1 MIRTTNT
8 SPEFDLFISY
18 VRRDVRVILDG
29 TVVDVVAQ
37 LKTGLE
43 RHRRPAA
50 VAGTNRTFRVCT
62 DIDDFALDG
71 TFDLVMRDRISRS
84 RALLLVCTLGVTTSR
99 YVQRELQIHAEVESC
114 DGPVAAVLSASPS
127 AVAPDYFHGDEVAAD
142 LAPASGITH
151 KQWKSAI
158 ARESHKIVARVW
170 GLPLR
175 EVFDRFEADRRS
187 VRRRIVVA
195 TTSVAVAIVA
205 LVIGL
210 AADVGFHRVA
220 TLPLSDKLV
229 APAGVAFAD
238 ADHTPV
244 VVSSK
249 TALLWSHGIDRLP
262 ESRELPFFAL
272 HALGAGPDELAI
284 AGLRDVARLALPSLA
299 VVQRWHDERQLAGI
313 TASTSHLAVS
323 TKNGALALIGR
334 DGSATVG
341 PRPASTT
348 GRRFPAFREKG
359 RFRYGDTLALGSDR
373 YIASAT
379 PDGHLAVLDRTRN
392 AFIEAPM
399 PQFPL
404 SPPIDTVID
413 PVLYETENTRP
424 IGAIV
429 FLPDGDLMFGEGAGL
444 RRVDVV
450 SGQITMLQHCSIEL
464 VRQLVPLPD
473 GRRIIA
479 LTSSTLELLRFAS
492 DDPKRLDCLQ
502 RTTLAPKSSPRAAL
516 SPDGSTL
523 LVAFFDGE
531 PELWRRTFRLFG
543 IDFPLP

>member
-1 MIRTTNT
+1 MVEHEG
-8 SPEFDLFISY
+8 S
-18 VRRDVRVILDG
+18 
-29 TVVDVVAQ
+29 
-37 LKTGLE
+37 
-43 RHRRPAA
+43 
-50 VAGTNRTFRVCT
+50 
-62 DIDDFALDG
+62 
-71 TFDLVMRDRISRS
+71 
-84 RALLLVCTLGVTTSR
+84 
-99 YVQRELQIHAEVESC
+99 QIHAEVEAC
-114 DGPVAAVLSASPS
+114 DGPVAAVLSASPVV
-127 AVAPDYFHGDEVAAD
+127 VAPGYFHGDEIAAD
-142 LAPASGITH
+142 LAPPPDASR
-151 KQWKSAI
+151 KEWSAAI

-170 GLPLR
+170 RLQLQ

-187 VRRRIVVA
+187 IRRRVVA
-195 TTSVAVAIVA
+195 AVASAALAVIA

-238 ADHTPV
+238 AGRTPV

-262 ESRELPFFAL
+262 ESRALPFFAL
-272 HALGAGPDELAI
+272 HALGAGPGELAL
-284 AGLRDVARLALPSLA
+284 AGLHDVVRLALPSLT
-299 VVQRWHDERQLAGI
+299 VVQKWHDPRQIEGM
-313 TASTSHLAVS
+313 TASASRLAVS
-323 TKNGALALIGR
+323 TKDGALASISR
-334 DGSATVG
+334 DGMVSAA
-341 PRPASTT
+341 PRPISIT

-359 RFRYGDTLALGSDR
+359 PFRYGDMLALANDR

-379 PDGHLAVLDRTRN
+379 LDGHLAVRDRTRD
-392 AFIEAPM
+392 AFVVAPT

-404 SPPIDTVID
+404 APPIEMAID

-424 IGAIV
+424 IGSIV
-429 FLPDGDLMFGEGAGL
+429 FLPDGSLLFGEGAGL

-450 SGQITMLQHCSIEL
+450 SGQITVLRHCPIEL
-464 VRQLVPLPD
+464 VRQLLPLPD

-502 RTTLAPKSSPRAAL
+502 RTTLAPKSSPRAVL

-543 IDFPLP
+543 ADIPMP